1 MSYTVIGEPAQV
13 RDIMR
18 RTGDFAPTNALTS
31 VVPLAP
37 ATLRILSRVRFALPP
52 VLASATGAQHRA
64 VRTMVGRFFT
74 PAKVA
79 AIEPRVRELARQRLA
94 ASSIALQRGPLDLA
108 ESVGRHIPPVV
119 MAELTG
125 QPTPELEL
133 LKRWSQDSLELFWG
147 WPDPERQLVLAHS
160 AAEFYAWLRQ
170 EAEAARG
177 THSLFGVLD
186 AAGLSSAE
194 VCSLGYFLVIAGQET
209 TSQLI
214 NTVLFRGLE
223 SGGWAALADPAAARS
238 HVRHVLATESSV
250 HTWRRAALRDTE
262 VGGTAIPAGA
272 EILLELTDAT
282 PSTPEQRRI
291 HWRSATACT
300 AAWVRNWPN
309 WKQHWFSR
317 RLPAPCPALNRPE
330 RRRSGCGCSPSRRLS
345 PSLPASPAREP
356 HEHHLHHRY
365 GHRRGQN
372 PGDGGTGRCAGSLRG
387 LCGRV
392 QAHPDRRLRRRARGR
407 G

>member
-1 MSYTVIGEPAQV
+1 MSYTVIGEPSQV

-18 RTGDFAPTNALTS
+18 RTDDFAPTNALTS

-37 ATLRILSRVRFALPP
+37 ATLRILSKVRFALPP

-94 ASSIALQRGPLDLA
+94 ATSVALGQGPVDLA

-133 LKRWSQDSLELFWG
+133 LKRWSTDSLELFWG
-147 WPDPERQLVLAHS
+147 WPAAERQLGLAAS
-160 AAEFYAWLRQ
+160 AAEFYLWLRQ
-170 EAEAARG
+170 EAAAARG
-177 THSLFGVLD
+177 TASLFGVLD

-223 SGGWAALADPAAARS
+223 SGAWGTLGNPEAARG
-238 HVRHVLATESSV
+238 HVKKVLATESSV
-250 HTWRRAALRDTE
+250 HTWRRAALRDTQ
-262 VGGTAIPAGA
+262 VAGQTVPAGA
-272 EILLELTDAT
+272 EILLELTGRHTAQPGPTAYSLAFGHGLHRCLGAKLAELETALVLEETARALPNLVPAGPT
-282 PSTPEQRRI
+282 PPWLRLLSFQAPLTV
-291 HWRSATACT
+291 TAQLT
-300 AAWVRNWPN
+300 S
-309 WKQHWFSR
+309 KE
-317 RLPAPCPALNRPE
+317 RP
-330 RRRSGCGCSPSRRLS
+330 
-345 PSLPASPAREP
+345 
-356 HEHHLHHRY
+356 
-365 GHRRGQN
+365 
-372 PGDGGTGRCAGSLRG
+372 
-387 LCGRV
+387 
-392 QAHPDRRLRRRARGR
+392 
-407 G
+407 